1 MAQIAI
7 VTGLLTG
14 RINSSFEMATRLQKE
29 GHTIIYLCQPK
40 SQERIEQ
47 NGFSCFPVS
56 EITFDYQDPRLSV
69 TASWFEKFKF
79 HYKNLRNHYTHGKKI
94 LKLEE
99 HKEVLRAVNPDL
111 VLIDTE
117 IHDFIFTALELKI
130 PVKLI
135 TTWFSDT
142 ISLKSPSIRTDVIP
156 GKGFSGTKLGV
167 FLSWFKMRIK
177 IHGRVL
183 IDKLT
188 FQNYRRWMFKKYAQ
202 EIGYDTTGLLLNTL
216 PPLYSFT
223 KLPIILMTMSEQ
235 EFPHKLAKN
244 ISYAGPMV
252 YQKREIKDENTKENQ
267 RLRVIFELKER
278 ENKKLI
284 YCSVSSFVK
293 GDISFLK
300 KVISAVTNEK
310 NWLLII
316 ALGGNITTEL
326 LEPVPS
332 NVFLF
337 SWAPQLKILAN
348 TDCSINHAGNN
359 TINECLHFTVP
370 MLVYSGKRFDQN
382 GSAARV
388 AYHGMGIRGDKDID
402 DSRTINKNIFR
413 ILNEPSFKS
422 KMTEMNIVYQQYR
435 ERELT
440 PLL

>member
-1 MAQIAI
+1 MAHIAL

-14 RINSSFEMATRLQKE
+14 RINSSFELSSRLQKE
-29 GHTIIYLCQPK
+29 GHSITYLCQPQSRK
-40 SQERIEQ
+40 RIEE
-47 NGFSCFPVS
+47 NGFTCYPVS
-56 EITFDYQDPRLSV
+56 EITFNYQDPRRSIG
-69 TASWFEKFKF
+69 TSWVSKFKF
-79 HYKNLRNHYTHGKKI
+79 HFKNINNHYAYGKKI

-99 HKEVLRAVNPDL
+99 HKEVLRQVNPDL

-130 PVKLI
+130 PVRLL

-142 ISLKSPSIRTDVIP
+142 ISLQSPSIRTDVIP
-156 GKGFSGTKLGV
+156 GKGFNGTKLGI
-167 FLSWFKMRIK
+167 FLSWFKMRMK
-177 IHGRVL
+177 VHGRVL

-188 FQNYRRWMFKKYAQ
+188 FQNYRRWMFKKYAK

-223 KLPIILMTMSEQ
+223 KLPIILMTMSEL

-252 YQKREIKDENTKENQ
+252 YQKREIIDENTKENQ
-267 RLRVIFELKER
+267 RLKAIFELKER

-293 GDISFLK
+293 GDVTLLK

-316 ALGGNITTEL
+316 TLGGNITAEL

-359 TINECLHFTVP
+359 TINECLHFSVP

-388 AYHGMGIRGDKDID
+388 AYHGMGIRGDKDVD

-422 KMTEMNIVYQQYR
+422 KMTKMNIVYQQYR